1 MYMFT
6 LNIIIVCYED
16 PQKSSDIL
24 NKPQY
29 HAWRGHD
36 RLPVSPHT
44 LHIIVD
50 EHGSRSY
57 SGYWQPERIPQPYI
71 YSCVPCISTIPTRPS
86 RLISLSTMGG
96 GGTILLST
104 HSVDPCMWGESD
116 HPAFGPPSSLSL
128 HLASSSITPAGS
140 VYKSRG
146 DSVVR
151 MRVQLKRWC
160 VSCVWLLQGGIVV
173 IWRRLCVSMI

>member
-29 HAWRGHD
+29 HAWRGYD

-96 GGTILLST
+96 GVQSCCCLPTPLTLVCGGSPIIPLLVHHPAYLSIWPAAPSLQRGLST
-104 HSVDPCMWGESD
+104 NPGV
-116 HPAFGPPSSLSL
+116 
-128 HLASSSITPAGS
+128 T
-140 VYKSRG
+140 V
-146 DSVVR
+146 
-151 MRVQLKRWC
+151 WC
-160 VSCVWLLQGGIVV
+160 VCGCS
-173 IWRRLCVSMI
+173 